1 MEQTHI
7 CSIGYTTIEADSKF
21 IVLDTSNMEGSKI
34 NVKSCQYFNMLR
46 FCQNSA
52 FMDRNERFMVVA
64 DEAYLL
70 LDPKVPQGTEFLRN
84 FSKRARKYN
93 CSLVVITQSIIDFLA
108 ENIKQYGQ
116 ALFDNSTYKLFFGMD
131 GKNLKEAKN
140 LWELT
145 MEETNLLSN
154 KVRGQCL
161 LFIGSNRMLCRIKGQ
176 PWERPFLTGGGK

>member
-1 MEQTHI
+1 MFN
-7 CSIGYTTIEADSKF
+7 GYTSIDDDSKF
-21 IVLDTSNMEGSKI
+21 MVLDTSNMEGSKE

-52 FMDRNERFMVVA
+52 FKDSNERFMVVA
-64 DEAYLL
+64 DESYLL
-70 LDPKVPQGTEFLRN
+70 LDPKVPQGMEFLRN

-108 ENIKQYGQ
+108 ESIKQYGQ

-131 GKNLKEAKN
+131 GKNLQQAKE
-140 LWELT
+140 LWDLT
-145 MEETNLLSN
+145 TEETNLLST

-161 LFIGSNRMLCRIKGQ
+161 LFIGSSRMLCRIKGQ
-176 PWERPFLTGGGK
+176 NWEKPFLTGGGR